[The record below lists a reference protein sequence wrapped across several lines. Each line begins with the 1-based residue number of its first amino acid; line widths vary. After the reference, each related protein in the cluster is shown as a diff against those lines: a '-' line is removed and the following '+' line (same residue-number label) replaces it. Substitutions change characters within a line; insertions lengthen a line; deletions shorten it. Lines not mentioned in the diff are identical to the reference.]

1 MFKRWIFKKAFHSDL
16 VTRRNNTDSED
27 AGEGTM
33 CVAGEGAAGAGVAVP
48 RKDNR
53 ATVRPHGPTSGCV
66 SESIQARISK
76 EYLHAHVC
84 SSSIHGSQE
93 REATKC
99 PSTDEWIK
107 KTCAYVQ

>member
-1 MFKRWIFKKAFHSDL
+1 MFKRWIFKKAFRSDL

-27 AGEGTM
+27 AGEGDH
-33 CVAGEGAAGAGVAVP
+33 VRGGRGRSVSRRGGSSE
-48 RKDNR
+48 RQWSY
-53 ATVRPHGPTSGCV
+53 VRPRGPTSGCV

-84 SSSIHGSQE
+84 SSNIHGSQE
-93 REATKC
+93 GEATKC

-107 KTCAYVQ
+107 KTCTYVQ